1 MYYYARLIC
10 KASVCKLFSDRG
22 GSRYLKGG
30 CLGSA
35 RLRTPGGG
43 CGRGMCSLPP
53 EARKLLD
60 LHICRVQGG
69 SFLDSILMLTTKIKI
84 INNTTM

>member
-1 MYYYARLIC
+1 MVDSLRGL
-10 KASVCKLFSDRG
+10 ASYTLRTVQGRIQVP
-22 GSRYLKGG
+22 RKGG

-35 RLRTPGGG
+35 CLRAPRGG
-43 CGRGMCSLPP
+43 CGRGMCPLPR

-69 SFLDSILMLTTKIKI
+69 SFLDSILMLTTKIL
-84 INNTTM
+84 NNTTM